1 MKKIIRSQRW
11 FFITSCIALLSV
23 GLSACSSTENDM
35 TSPSTPD
42 DPISNDDWQTVP
54 ANGGTIDK
62 GDIALTFPSGTFGSD
77 ANIAITEVQKG
88 QTGGNNE
95 ASKFYQISMPCT
107 TNKPITVKIK
117 SNEEGDNISFVAFAD
132 SYCMSNGEDR
142 KAELQYETTYSNGE
156 YSATIPTINGGV
168 ADENVNFIIGLGRFN
183 NPRKAGT
190 RGLLTEVLY
199 EGKVGNISYQLR
211 YPWSLFSH
219 NTDVLNRL
227 APISLKINDYIKE
240 SITQITSL
248 GFKVEGEKI
257 LYVDFDLNLND
268 TDWGGHQVC
277 GIPGGSG
284 YSMWVSL
291 GVKKVLEST
300 EDQIKCTVIHEIF
313 HWFQSYYD
321 PRSNLAKSKKSLSGE
336 ETILYE
342 AGAVWAE
349 QFMNSGKLNGEFVK
363 DYLPL
368 YTISVKDLDAVFSFE
383 TDASVTKS
391 SQEKY
396 KRHGY
401 ALSTLLYYLTSPIA
415 DMKAFN
421 IDKTK
426 IVEIYK
432 KWTTVP
438 GSGFWPIESWLY
450 DHNSGFLHSTQFD
463 EYVIALMTGKLIE
476 EVNINNVGYPEGLE
490 RKAVIKEL
498 GKKEFK
504 ATCYNNGTASHKFD
518 FTNYINNEKTFKG
531 KKIVVKQNGGEDI
544 STYIIA
550 QNKSNFKLLKGSFS
564 ENDSLTIGGDELDN
578 LFGKG
583 ERIMLHVLT
592 INHNHDNSE
601 FGVSLE
607 LKEETTPKTNIKEV
621 SFGFNCYYIEN
632 SDERFYEH
640 IVFPKE
646 SLSVSASGGS
656 FSVSGSFKKNYSDYQ
671 NKREYNYTISFDAS
685 YDDQGFSV
693 IKNLKVTYVLKYTEG
708 PYKGSTNSYTLTAS
722 DLPFTSSSSTR
733 AHWGGIEKNTGQ
745 LIKSWDYTSHKYY
758 QDKDEGTFS
767 RSYKKNDKNSI
778 DVYIDWE

>member
-23 GLSACSSTENDM
+23 GLSACSSTENDK

-42 DPISNDDWQTVP
+42 VPISNDDWQTVP

-257 LYVDFDLNLND
+257 LYVDFDLNE

-383 TDASVTKS
+383 KDASVTKS

-490 RKAVIKEL
+490 RKAVINEL

-607 LKEETTPKTNIKEV
+607 LKEETNKDFKIEDIDLEFDYTTNRDGRQSGGFFKIGFIKERIKV
-621 SFGFNCYYIEN
+621 TRKDNTYTVVCENKGSYTTEFLSF
-632 SDERFYEH
+632 D
-640 IVFPKE
+640 VTMQ
-646 SLSVSASGGS
+646 
-656 FSVSGSFKKNYSDYQ
+656 D
-671 NKREYNYTISFDAS
+671 NKFGPITNLTAGRTSNDGKDKFSFDATDIELS
-685 YDDQGFSV
+685 SSNSELATWKGYDKNGMKVSNLSGHNEYWTDNGY
-693 IKNLKVTYVLKYTEG
+693 IADPKNLLRIDI
-708 PYKGSTNSYTLTAS
+708 TL
-722 DLPFTSSSSTR
+722 D
-733 AHWGGIEKNTGQ
+733 
-745 LIKSWDYTSHKYY
+745 
-758 QDKDEGTFS
+758 DE
-767 RSYKKNDKNSI
+767 Y
-778 DVYIDWE
+778 E

>member
-1 MKKIIRSQRW
+1 MKKIIRLQRW

-23 GLSACSSTENDM
+23 GLSACSSTENDK

-42 DPISNDDWQTVP
+42 VPISNDDWQTVP

-257 LYVDFDLNLND
+257 LYVDFDLNE

-383 TDASVTKS
+383 KDASVTKS

-490 RKAVIKEL
+490 RKAVINEL

-607 LKEETTPKTNIKEV
+607 LKEETNKDFKIEDIGLEFDYQTNIDGRQSGRFFMIGFIKERIKV
-621 SFGFNCYYIEN
+621 TRKDNTYTVVCENKGSYDTEFLSF
-632 SDERFYEH
+632 D
-640 IVFPKE
+640 VTMQ
-646 SLSVSASGGS
+646 
-656 FSVSGSFKKNYSDYQ
+656 D
-671 NKREYNYTISFDAS
+671 NKFGPITNLTAGRTSNDGKDKFSFDATDIELS
-685 YDDQGFSV
+685 SSNSELVTWKGYDKNGMKVSNLSGYNEYWTENGYIADP
-693 IKNLKVTYVLKYTEG
+693 KNLLRIDI
-708 PYKGSTNSYTLTAS
+708 TL
-722 DLPFTSSSSTR
+722 D
-733 AHWGGIEKNTGQ
+733 
-745 LIKSWDYTSHKYY
+745 
-758 QDKDEGTFS
+758 DE
-767 RSYKKNDKNSI
+767 Y
-778 DVYIDWE
+778 E

>member
-35 TSPSTPD
+35 TSPPTPD

-518 FTNYINNEKTFKG
+518 FTNYIVNEKTFKG

-607 LKEETTPKTNIKEV
+607 LKEETSDVVMVTALGSFSTIDQDGKVEYYNNLGGAVQTKE
-621 SFGFNCYYIEN
+621 
-632 SDERFYEH
+632 
-640 IVFPKE
+640 
-646 SLSVSASGGS
+646 GGS
-656 FSVSGSFKKNYSDYQ
+656 FTMTAKGKGLHIEGSGTSHPKDGFTIFTKVSLD
-671 NKREYNYTISFDAS
+671 I
-685 YDDQGFSV
+685 DDKDLLKTSEAT
-693 IKNLKVTYVLKYTEG
+693 IKNFNMSTVTDVTMYGTSFIINTHLAATDIPMVEDAVIYTHWKGGTITDYTYSTEG
-708 PYKGSTNSYTLTAS
+708 LSMSLYDNSDNFLEVWITFKDGTIA
-722 DLPFTSSSSTR
+722 STR
-733 AHWGGIEKNTGQ
+733 IG
-745 LIKSWDYTSHKYY
+745 L
-758 QDKDEGTFS
+758 
-767 RSYKKNDKNSI
+767 
-778 DVYIDWE
+778 

>member
-23 GLSACSSTENDM
+23 GLSACSSTENDK

-42 DPISNDDWQTVP
+42 VPISNDDWQTVP

-257 LYVDFDLNLND
+257 LYVDFDLNE

-383 TDASVTKS
+383 KDASVTKS

-490 RKAVIKEL
+490 RKAVINEL

-607 LKEETTPKTNIKEV
+607 LKEETNKDFKIEDIDLEFDYTTNRDGRQSGGFFKIGFIKERIKV
-621 SFGFNCYYIEN
+621 TRKDNTYTVVCENKGSYTTEFLSF
-632 SDERFYEH
+632 D
-640 IVFPKE
+640 VTMQ
-646 SLSVSASGGS
+646 
-656 FSVSGSFKKNYSDYQ
+656 D
-671 NKREYNYTISFDAS
+671 NKFGPITNLTAGRTSNDGKDKFSFDATDIELS
-685 YDDQGFSV
+685 SSNSELATWKGYDNNGMKVSNLSGHNEYWTDNGY
-693 IKNLKVTYVLKYTEG
+693 IADPKNLLRIDI
-708 PYKGSTNSYTLTAS
+708 TL
-722 DLPFTSSSSTR
+722 D
-733 AHWGGIEKNTGQ
+733 
-745 LIKSWDYTSHKYY
+745 
-758 QDKDEGTFS
+758 DE
-767 RSYKKNDKNSI
+767 Y
-778 DVYIDWE
+778 E

>member
-23 GLSACSSTENDM
+23 GLSACSSTENDK

-42 DPISNDDWQTVP
+42 VPISNDDWQTVP

-257 LYVDFDLNLND
+257 LYVDFDLNE

-383 TDASVTKS
+383 KDASVTKS

-490 RKAVIKEL
+490 RKAVINEL

-607 LKEETTPKTNIKEV
+607 LKEETNKDFKIEDIDLEFDYTTNRDGRQSGGFFKIGFIKERIKV
-621 SFGFNCYYIEN
+621 TRKDNTYTVVCENKGSYYTEFLSF
-632 SDERFYEH
+632 D
-640 IVFPKE
+640 VTMQ
-646 SLSVSASGGS
+646 
-656 FSVSGSFKKNYSDYQ
+656 D
-671 NKREYNYTISFDAS
+671 NKFGPITNLTAGRTSNDGKDKFSFDATDIELS
-685 YDDQGFSV
+685 SSNSELATWKGYDKNGMKVSNLSGHNEYWTDNGY
-693 IKNLKVTYVLKYTEG
+693 IADPKNLLRIDI
-708 PYKGSTNSYTLTAS
+708 TL
-722 DLPFTSSSSTR
+722 D
-733 AHWGGIEKNTGQ
+733 
-745 LIKSWDYTSHKYY
+745 
-758 QDKDEGTFS
+758 DE
-767 RSYKKNDKNSI
+767 Y
-778 DVYIDWE
+778 E

>member
-23 GLSACSSTENDM
+23 GLSACSSTENDK

-42 DPISNDDWQTVP
+42 VPISNDDWQTVP
-54 ANGGTIDK
+54 ASGGTIDK

-257 LYVDFDLNLND
+257 LYVDFDLNE

-383 TDASVTKS
+383 KDASVTKS

-518 FTNYINNEKTFKG
+518 FTNYIDNEKTFKG

-607 LKEETTPKTNIKEV
+607 LKEETNKDFKIEDIDLEFDYTTNRDGRQSGGFFKIGFIKERIKV
-621 SFGFNCYYIEN
+621 TRKDNTYTVVCENKGSYNTEFLSF
-632 SDERFYEH
+632 D
-640 IVFPKE
+640 VTMQ
-646 SLSVSASGGS
+646 
-656 FSVSGSFKKNYSDYQ
+656 D
-671 NKREYNYTISFDAS
+671 NKFGPITNLTAGRTSNDGKDKFSFDATDIELS
-685 YDDQGFSV
+685 SSNSELATWKGYDKNGMKVSNLSGHNEYWTDNGY
-693 IKNLKVTYVLKYTEG
+693 IADPKNLLRIDI
-708 PYKGSTNSYTLTAS
+708 TL
-722 DLPFTSSSSTR
+722 D
-733 AHWGGIEKNTGQ
+733 
-745 LIKSWDYTSHKYY
+745 
-758 QDKDEGTFS
+758 DE
-767 RSYKKNDKNSI
+767 Y
-778 DVYIDWE
+778 E

>member
-23 GLSACSSTENDM
+23 GLSACSSTENDK

-42 DPISNDDWQTVP
+42 VPISNDDWQTVP

-248 GFKVEGEKI
+248 GFKVEGDKI
-257 LYVDFDLNLND
+257 LYVDFDLNE

-383 TDASVTKS
+383 KDASVTKS

-490 RKAVIKEL
+490 RKAVINEL

-607 LKEETTPKTNIKEV
+607 LKEETNKDFKIEDIGLEFDYTTNRDGRQSGGFFMIGFIKERIKV
-621 SFGFNCYYIEN
+621 TRKDNTYTVVCENKGSYNTEFLSFDVTMQDNKFGPITNLTAGRTS
-632 SDERFYEH
+632 SDGKDKF
-640 IVFPKE
+640 
-646 SLSVSASGGS
+646 
-656 FSVSGSFKKNYSDYQ
+656 
-671 NKREYNYTISFDAS
+671 SFDATDIELS
-685 YDDQGFSV
+685 SSNSELATWKGYDKNGMKVSNLSGHNEYWTDNGY
-693 IKNLKVTYVLKYTEG
+693 IADPKNLLRIDI
-708 PYKGSTNSYTLTAS
+708 TL
-722 DLPFTSSSSTR
+722 D
-733 AHWGGIEKNTGQ
+733 
-745 LIKSWDYTSHKYY
+745 
-758 QDKDEGTFS
+758 DE
-767 RSYKKNDKNSI
+767 Y
-778 DVYIDWE
+778 E

>member
-23 GLSACSSTENDM
+23 GLSACSSTEDDM
-35 TSPSTPD
+35 PSPSTPD
-42 DPISNDDWQTVP
+42 VPISKDDWQTVP

-88 QTGGNNE
+88 QMGGNNE

-117 SNEEGDNISFVAFAD
+117 SNEEGDNISFVAFAN

-142 KAELQYETTYSNGE
+142 KAELQYETTYSDGEYSGE
-156 YSATIPTINGGV
+156 YSATIPTINGGD
-168 ADENVNFIIGLGRFN
+168 ADENVKFIIGLGRFN

-257 LYVDFDLNLND
+257 LYVDFDLNE

-383 TDASVTKS
+383 KDASVTKS

-518 FTNYINNEKTFKG
+518 FINYIDNEKTFKG
-531 KKIVVKQNGGEDI
+531 KEIVVKQNGGEDI

-607 LKEETTPKTNIKEV
+607 LKEETNKDFKIENIDLEFDYTTNRDGRQSGGFFKIGFIKERIKV
-621 SFGFNCYYIEN
+621 TRKDNTYTVVCENKDSYNTEFLSF
-632 SDERFYEH
+632 D
-640 IVFPKE
+640 VTMQ
-646 SLSVSASGGS
+646 
-656 FSVSGSFKKNYSDYQ
+656 D
-671 NKREYNYTISFDAS
+671 NKFGPITNLTAGRTSNDGKDKFSFDATDIELS
-685 YDDQGFSV
+685 SSNSELTTWKGYDQNGMKVSNLSAHNEYWTDNGY
-693 IKNLKVTYVLKYTEG
+693 IADPKNLLRIDI
-708 PYKGSTNSYTLTAS
+708 TL
-722 DLPFTSSSSTR
+722 D
-733 AHWGGIEKNTGQ
+733 
-745 LIKSWDYTSHKYY
+745 
-758 QDKDEGTFS
+758 DE
-767 RSYKKNDKNSI
+767 Y
-778 DVYIDWE
+778 E

>member
-23 GLSACSSTENDM
+23 GLSACSSTENDK

-42 DPISNDDWQTVP
+42 VPISNDDWQTVP

-168 ADENVNFIIGLGRFN
+168 ADENVYFIIGLGRFN

-257 LYVDFDLNLND
+257 LYVDFDLNE

-383 TDASVTKS
+383 KDASVTKS

-490 RKAVIKEL
+490 RKAVINEL

-607 LKEETTPKTNIKEV
+607 LKEETNKDFKIEDIGLEFDYQTNIDGRQSGRFFMIGFIKERIKV
-621 SFGFNCYYIEN
+621 TRKDNTYTVVCENKGSYDTEFLSFDVTMQDNKFGPITNLTAGRTS
-632 SDERFYEH
+632 SDGKDKF
-640 IVFPKE
+640 
-646 SLSVSASGGS
+646 
-656 FSVSGSFKKNYSDYQ
+656 
-671 NKREYNYTISFDAS
+671 SFDATDIELS
-685 YDDQGFSV
+685 SSNSELVTWKGYDKNGMKVSNLSGYNEYWTENGYIADP
-693 IKNLKVTYVLKYTEG
+693 KNLLRIDI
-708 PYKGSTNSYTLTAS
+708 TL
-722 DLPFTSSSSTR
+722 D
-733 AHWGGIEKNTGQ
+733 
-745 LIKSWDYTSHKYY
+745 
-758 QDKDEGTFS
+758 DE
-767 RSYKKNDKNSI
+767 Y
-778 DVYIDWE
+778 E

>member
-1 MKKIIRSQRW
+1 
-11 FFITSCIALLSV
+11 
-23 GLSACSSTENDM
+23 
-35 TSPSTPD
+35 
-42 DPISNDDWQTVP
+42 
-54 ANGGTIDK
+54 
-62 GDIALTFPSGTFGSD
+62 
-77 ANIAITEVQKG
+77 
-88 QTGGNNE
+88 
-95 ASKFYQISMPCT
+95 
-107 TNKPITVKIK
+107 
-117 SNEEGDNISFVAFAD
+117 
-132 SYCMSNGEDR
+132 
-142 KAELQYETTYSNGE
+142 
-156 YSATIPTINGGV
+156 
-168 ADENVNFIIGLGRFN
+168 
-183 NPRKAGT
+183 
-190 RGLLTEVLY
+190 
-199 EGKVGNISYQLR
+199 
-211 YPWSLFSH
+211 
-219 NTDVLNRL
+219 
-227 APISLKINDYIKE
+227 
-240 SITQITSL
+240 
-248 GFKVEGEKI
+248 
-257 LYVDFDLNLND
+257 
-268 TDWGGHQVC
+268 
-277 GIPGGSG
+277 
-284 YSMWVSL
+284 
-291 GVKKVLEST
+291 
-300 EDQIKCTVIHEIF
+300 
-313 HWFQSYYD
+313 
-321 PRSNLAKSKKSLSGE
+321 LAKSKKSLSGE

-383 TDASVTKS
+383 KDASVTKS

-426 IVEIYK
+426 IAEIYK

-490 RKAVIKEL
+490 RKAVINEL

-607 LKEETTPKTNIKEV
+607 LKEETNKDFKIEDIGLEFDYQTNIDGRQSGRFFMIGFIKERIKV
-621 SFGFNCYYIEN
+621 TRKDNTYTVVCENKGSYYTEFLSF
-632 SDERFYEH
+632 D
-640 IVFPKE
+640 VTMQ
-646 SLSVSASGGS
+646 
-656 FSVSGSFKKNYSDYQ
+656 D
-671 NKREYNYTISFDAS
+671 NKFGPITNLTAGRTSNDGKDKFSFDATDIELS
-685 YDDQGFSV
+685 SSNSELATWKGYDKNGMKVSNLSGHNEYWTDNGY
-693 IKNLKVTYVLKYTEG
+693 IADPKNLLRIDI
-708 PYKGSTNSYTLTAS
+708 TL
-722 DLPFTSSSSTR
+722 D
-733 AHWGGIEKNTGQ
+733 
-745 LIKSWDYTSHKYY
+745 
-758 QDKDEGTFS
+758 DE
-767 RSYKKNDKNSI
+767 Y
-778 DVYIDWE
+778 E

>member
-23 GLSACSSTENDM
+23 GLSACSSTENDK

-42 DPISNDDWQTVP
+42 VPISNDDWQTVP
-54 ANGGTIDK
+54 ASGGTIDK

-257 LYVDFDLNLND
+257 LYVDFDLNE

-383 TDASVTKS
+383 KDASVTKS

-518 FTNYINNEKTFKG
+518 FTNYIDNEKTFKG

-550 QNKSNFKLLKGSFS
+550 QNRSNFKLLKGSFS

-607 LKEETTPKTNIKEV
+607 LKEETNKDFKIEDIDLEFDYTTNRDGRQSGGFFMIGFIKERIKV
-621 SFGFNCYYIEN
+621 TRKDNTYTVVCENKGSYDTEFLSF
-632 SDERFYEH
+632 D
-640 IVFPKE
+640 VTMQ
-646 SLSVSASGGS
+646 
-656 FSVSGSFKKNYSDYQ
+656 D
-671 NKREYNYTISFDAS
+671 NKFGPITNLTAGRTSNDGKDKFSFDATDIELS
-685 YDDQGFSV
+685 SSNSELATWKGYDKNGMKVSNLSGYNEYWTDNGY
-693 IKNLKVTYVLKYTEG
+693 IADPKNLLRIDI
-708 PYKGSTNSYTLTAS
+708 TL
-722 DLPFTSSSSTR
+722 D
-733 AHWGGIEKNTGQ
+733 
-745 LIKSWDYTSHKYY
+745 
-758 QDKDEGTFS
+758 DE
-767 RSYKKNDKNSI
+767 Y
-778 DVYIDWE
+778 E

>member
-1 MKKIIRSQRW
+1 MKKIIRLQRW

-23 GLSACSSTENDM
+23 GLSACSSTENDK

-42 DPISNDDWQTVP
+42 VPISNDDWQTVP

-257 LYVDFDLNLND
+257 LYVDFDLNE

-383 TDASVTKS
+383 KDASVTKS

-490 RKAVIKEL
+490 RKAVINEL

-607 LKEETTPKTNIKEV
+607 LKEETNKDFKIEDIDLEFDYTTNRDGRQSGGFFKIGFIKERIKV
-621 SFGFNCYYIEN
+621 TRKDNTYTVVCENKDSYTTEFLSF
-632 SDERFYEH
+632 D
-640 IVFPKE
+640 VTMQ
-646 SLSVSASGGS
+646 
-656 FSVSGSFKKNYSDYQ
+656 D
-671 NKREYNYTISFDAS
+671 NKFGPITNLTAGRTSNDGKDKFSFDATDIELS
-685 YDDQGFSV
+685 SSNSELATWKGYDKNGMKVSNLSGHNEYWTDNGY
-693 IKNLKVTYVLKYTEG
+693 IADPKNLLRIDI
-708 PYKGSTNSYTLTAS
+708 TL
-722 DLPFTSSSSTR
+722 D
-733 AHWGGIEKNTGQ
+733 
-745 LIKSWDYTSHKYY
+745 
-758 QDKDEGTFS
+758 DE
-767 RSYKKNDKNSI
+767 Y
-778 DVYIDWE
+778 E

>member
-1 MKKIIRSQRW
+1 M
-11 FFITSCIALLSV
+11 
-23 GLSACSSTENDM
+23 
-35 TSPSTPD
+35 
-42 DPISNDDWQTVP
+42 
-54 ANGGTIDK
+54 
-62 GDIALTFPSGTFGSD
+62 
-77 ANIAITEVQKG
+77 
-88 QTGGNNE
+88 
-95 ASKFYQISMPCT
+95 
-107 TNKPITVKIK
+107 
-117 SNEEGDNISFVAFAD
+117 
-132 SYCMSNGEDR
+132 
-142 KAELQYETTYSNGE
+142 
-156 YSATIPTINGGV
+156 
-168 ADENVNFIIGLGRFN
+168 
-183 NPRKAGT
+183 
-190 RGLLTEVLY
+190 LTEVLY

-257 LYVDFDLNLND
+257 LYVDFDLNE

-383 TDASVTKS
+383 KDASVTKS

-518 FTNYINNEKTFKG
+518 FTNYIDNEKTFKG

-550 QNKSNFKLLKGSFS
+550 QNRSNFKLLKGSFS

-607 LKEETTPKTNIKEV
+607 LKEETNKDFKIEDIDLEFDYTTNRDGRQSGGFFMIGFIKERIKV
-621 SFGFNCYYIEN
+621 TRKDNTYTVVCENKGSYDTEFLSF
-632 SDERFYEH
+632 D
-640 IVFPKE
+640 VTMQ
-646 SLSVSASGGS
+646 
-656 FSVSGSFKKNYSDYQ
+656 D
-671 NKREYNYTISFDAS
+671 NKFGPITNLTAGRTSNDGKDKFSFDATDIELS
-685 YDDQGFSV
+685 SSNSELATWKGYDKNGMKVSNLSGYNEYWTDNGY
-693 IKNLKVTYVLKYTEG
+693 IADPKNLLRIDI
-708 PYKGSTNSYTLTAS
+708 TL
-722 DLPFTSSSSTR
+722 D
-733 AHWGGIEKNTGQ
+733 
-745 LIKSWDYTSHKYY
+745 
-758 QDKDEGTFS
+758 DE
-767 RSYKKNDKNSI
+767 Y
-778 DVYIDWE
+778 E

>member
-1 MKKIIRSQRW
+1 MP
-11 FFITSCIALLSV
+11 
-23 GLSACSSTENDM
+23 
-35 TSPSTPD
+35 SPSTPD
-42 DPISNDDWQTVP
+42 VPISKDDWQTVP

-88 QTGGNNE
+88 QMGGNNE

-117 SNEEGDNISFVAFAD
+117 SNEEGDNISFVAFAN

-142 KAELQYETTYSNGE
+142 KAELQYETTYSDGEYSGE
-156 YSATIPTINGGV
+156 YSATIPTINGGD
-168 ADENVNFIIGLGRFN
+168 ADENVKFIIGLGRFN

-257 LYVDFDLNLND
+257 LYVDFDLNE

-383 TDASVTKS
+383 KDASVTKS

-518 FTNYINNEKTFKG
+518 FINYIDNEKTFKG
-531 KKIVVKQNGGEDI
+531 KEIVVKQNGGEDI

-607 LKEETTPKTNIKEV
+607 LKEETNKDFKIENIDLEFDYTTNRDGRQSGGFFKIGFIKERIKV
-621 SFGFNCYYIEN
+621 TRKDNTYTVVCENKDSYNTEFLSF
-632 SDERFYEH
+632 D
-640 IVFPKE
+640 VTMQ
-646 SLSVSASGGS
+646 
-656 FSVSGSFKKNYSDYQ
+656 D
-671 NKREYNYTISFDAS
+671 NKFGPITNLTAGRTSNDGKDKFSFDATDIELS
-685 YDDQGFSV
+685 SSNSELTTWKGYDQNGMKVSNLSAHNEYWTDNGY
-693 IKNLKVTYVLKYTEG
+693 IADPKNLLRIDI
-708 PYKGSTNSYTLTAS
+708 TL
-722 DLPFTSSSSTR
+722 D
-733 AHWGGIEKNTGQ
+733 
-745 LIKSWDYTSHKYY
+745 
-758 QDKDEGTFS
+758 DE
-767 RSYKKNDKNSI
+767 Y
-778 DVYIDWE
+778 E

>member
-23 GLSACSSTENDM
+23 GLSACSSTENDK

-42 DPISNDDWQTVP
+42 VPISNDDWQTVP

-257 LYVDFDLNLND
+257 LYVDFDLNE

-383 TDASVTKS
+383 KDASVTKS

-490 RKAVIKEL
+490 RKAVINEL

-607 LKEETTPKTNIKEV
+607 LKEETNKDFKIEDIDLEFDYTTNRDGRQSGGFFKIGFIKERIKV
-621 SFGFNCYYIEN
+621 TRKDNTYTVVCENKDSYTTEFLSF
-632 SDERFYEH
+632 D
-640 IVFPKE
+640 VTMQ
-646 SLSVSASGGS
+646 
-656 FSVSGSFKKNYSDYQ
+656 D
-671 NKREYNYTISFDAS
+671 NKFGPITNLTAGRTSNDGKDKFSFDATDIELS
-685 YDDQGFSV
+685 SSNSELATWKGYDKNGMKVSNLSGHNEYWTDNGY
-693 IKNLKVTYVLKYTEG
+693 IADPKNLLRIDI
-708 PYKGSTNSYTLTAS
+708 TL
-722 DLPFTSSSSTR
+722 D
-733 AHWGGIEKNTGQ
+733 
-745 LIKSWDYTSHKYY
+745 
-758 QDKDEGTFS
+758 DE
-767 RSYKKNDKNSI
+767 Y
-778 DVYIDWE
+778 E